1 MKQAPPDPRPAVY
14 GFLRYAFG
22 VEPPFAR
29 GEERFVSGGWY
40 LERHPE
46 KVFLLE
52 VEGARVIAA
61 RERPGGL
68 GCLGHIGHLGALTP
82 DFDDTDWFLSS
93 AIGFSEPELGEGLVP
108 AHAPLLAHFCS
119 HCREEEKDNVD
130 VTLGQDSAWGCF
142 LGGELMGFARYYGV
156 PPDFRIVDLGVIVR
170 PDQRGKGLAKKLVAR
185 ACREAM
191 RAGLIPRYRTNIDN
205 HATIAV
211 ARALGFEPFYRFRS
225 YPAGALGAER

>member
-1 MKQAPPDPRPAVY
+1 LASTDPRPAVHD
-14 GFLRYAFG
+14 FLRYAFG
-22 VEPPFAR
+22 VDPPFEP

-40 LERHPE
+40 LERYPE

-61 RERPGGL
+61 RERPRGL
-68 GCLGHIGHLGALTP
+68 DRLLGSLKP

-93 AIGFSEPELGEGLVP
+93 AIGFSERELGESLVR
-108 AHAPLLAHFCS
+108 AHAPLLAQFYS

-130 VTLGQDSAWGCF
+130 LTLGQDSAWGCF
-142 LGGELMGFARYYGV
+142 WGGELTGFARYYGV
-156 PPDFRIVDLGVIVR
+156 PPDFRIADLGVIVR

-185 ACREAM
+185 ACWEAM
-191 RAGLIPRYRTNIDN
+191 RAGLIPRYRTNVDN

-225 YPAGALGAER
+225 YPAEALGV